1 MSPTLRKYGSTRSLA
16 DAKLATRSAAMPA
29 DDTIRK
35 DEAWDNGELGRDEQ
49 SVRRSSPER
58 EQSVEDALELQL
70 ISIRLQKDLLEQ
82 LKFIANYR
90 GVGYQPLI
98 RDVLCRWTRT
108 EIFTIAEEMRKELHA
123 KEAIAASRKR
133 A

>member
-1 MSPTLRKYGSTRSLA
+1 
-16 DAKLATRSAAMPA
+16 MPA